1 MGANTDQERTLAAT
15 HTFALTHGQVAM
27 ALRIGGGDA
36 ATETAADR
44 PMAVRTHRAGACV
57 SAAMVVAAAMSIA
70 HATENHESRGFASS
84 ARRGGGSIPRA
95 SGAPDHENT
104 SSTSQEQSKM
114 LSKITSVTAAAA
126 VGMAATVAGA
136 QSAVQWKVSDGGN
149 GHWYRTVVSG
159 SITWNDA
166 QVASALLG
174 GHLATVTSAEEDTFA
189 AGIASDPTAWNFASG
204 FGPWLGG
211 YQDVASQDFSEP
223 AGGWRWV
230 TGESWNWAA
239 WNAPGYDEPNECT
252 SCCGSAENFLHYK
265 NRRLNAV
272 DRIWN
277 DLASQRAQNCG
288 RPIAFIV
295 EWDADCNNDGIV
307 DYGQCHDGSLP
318 DFNCNNIP
326 DCCEHGEECVVGSY
340 PVQWRTADGGNGHW
354 YQGRIIDSAGVKW
367 SRARDEAQGL
377 GGDLVVLG
385 SPQATAWVWE
395 HVASQP
401 SLWSAHFGPWVG
413 ARQPSG
419 SMEPDGGW
427 TWVDGTPVME
437 FVPWAPGQPD
447 DYTPCGGA
455 NDFMSYFKN
464 FQSSPQNLMC
474 DNADVA
480 VTNCPGGTMGPTMS
494 AIVEWSRDC
503 NHDGVVDYGQ
513 ILGGE
518 LSDGNH
524 NGIPDI
530 CEFLDCNRDGLS
542 DLDQVAHGQLPDYDG
557 NNIPDCCDHGE
568 ACVVGSYPVQW
579 RTANGGNGH
588 WYQSLY
594 VGPDPTHSEAVA
606 VASSRGAYLATMNA
620 QEEQAFCVKI
630 LQHSRAAEVVGG
642 AWFGLVQDRFSPV
655 YSEPSGGWVWGD
667 GPVLFTNWASGEP
680 SNDCFGA
687 AEDFA
692 NIRPDGRWNDLNERP
707 NCVGT
712 LPGGVV
718 NSVLLEWSTDCN
730 NDGTV
735 DYGQILRGELPD
747 INHNG
752 TPDTCECI
760 GDIYVDRAINGADLG
775 ALLAYWG
782 PTTSAAASRACDLN
796 SDGVVNGSDLGILLA
811 YWGPCSN

>member
-1 MGANTDQERTLAAT
+1 MGANTDQERTPAAT

-57 SAAMVVAAAMSIA
+57 SAAMVVAAAMLLA

-95 SGAPDHENT
+95 SGAPGHENT
-104 SSTSQEQSKM
+104 TSTSQEQSKM
-114 LSKITSVTAAAA
+114 LSKITNVTAAAA

-149 GHWYRTVVSG
+149 GHWYGVDTTVRSW
-159 SITWNDA
+159 IDA
-166 QVASALLG
+166 NEAAVLLG
-174 GHLATVTSAEEDTFA
+174 AHLATIT
-189 AGIASDPTAWNFASG
+189 N
-204 FGPWLGG
+204 
-211 YQDVASQDFSEP
+211 
-223 AGGWRWV
+223 
-230 TGESWNWAA
+230 
-239 WNAPGYDEPNECT
+239 
-252 SCCGSAENFLHYK
+252 SAENQHCIDRALASGSADFWLGAKRSSPGGQFAWTTSEPWNYEAWLPGQPDDY
-265 NRRLNAV
+265 RGDSCYPQGEPWLELAV
-272 DRIWN
+272 RPPLPIGWN
-277 DLASQRAQNCG
+277 DEGHSCG
-288 RPIAFIV
+288 SGNMSIL
-295 EWDADCNNDGIV
+295 EWEADCNNDGIV
-307 DYGQCHDGSLP
+307 DYGQCLDGTLP
-318 DFNCNNIP
+318 DYNGNNIP
-326 DCCEHGEECVVGSY
+326 DCCERGEACVVGKF
-340 PVQWRTADGGNGHW
+340 PVQWKVSDGGNGHW
-354 YQGRIIDSAGVKW
+354 YMLDLSRRPWTGAADRASALGGHLVTVNSYAEHVFLRSSVFTYCCSMSDTWMGATRSSTDEEYHWVTGEQFVPLPEIYFNNNSAGWDAPALYLEQVIRF
-367 SRARDEAQGL
+367 S
-377 GGDLVVLG
+377 
-385 SPQATAWVWE
+385 
-395 HVASQP
+395 
-401 SLWSAHFGPWVG
+401 WVG
-413 ARQPSG
+413 
-419 SMEPDGGW
+419 EWGG
-427 TWVDGTPVME
+427 E
-437 FVPWAPGQPD
+437 SNS
-447 DYTPCGGA
+447 A
-455 NDFMSYFKN
+455 NEGN
-464 FQSSPQNLMC
+464 FS
-474 DNADVA
+474 V
-480 VTNCPGGTMGPTMS
+480 
-494 AIVEWSRDC
+494 VEWSADC
-503 NHDGVVDYGQ
+503 NNDGIVDYGQ
-513 ILGGE
+513 ILTGQ
-518 LSDGNH
+518 LSDANS
-524 NGIPDI
+524 NGVPDM
-530 CEFLDCNRDGLS
+530 CEFVDCNHDGIADS
-542 DLDQVAHGQLPDYDG
+542 EQVARGQLPDYDG

-568 ACVVGSYPVQW
+568 ACVMGSYPVQW
-579 RTANGGNGH
+579 RTASGGNGH

-707 NCVGT
+707 NCAGT

-718 NSVLLEWSTDCN
+718 NSVLLEWSADCN

-796 SDGVVNGSDLGILLA
+796 GDGVVNGSDLGILLA

>member
-1 MGANTDQERTLAAT
+1 MERSTEPKATSDGARLNRVQMAR
-15 HTFALTHGQVAM
+15 
-27 ALRIGGGDA
+27 ALREGAGAEDGRGAEQRITSVGRNWRMDSGLRRVGASVTLGVLLASTLTGGRITALRADFLQHAAAGGG
-36 ATETAADR
+36 
-44 PMAVRTHRAGACV
+44 
-57 SAAMVVAAAMSIA
+57 
-70 HATENHESRGFASS
+70 
-84 ARRGGGSIPRA
+84 GGGSIPG
-95 SGAPDHENT
+95 SPGPSVGSDGQSHSPIQDTN
-104 SSTSQEQSKM
+104 QEQQKKMFSK
-114 LSKITSVTAAAA
+114 LTGVTAAIA
-126 VGMAATVAGA
+126 VGASVTVAGA
-136 QSAVQWKVSDGGN
+136 QNAAVQWKVSEGGN
-149 GHWYRTVVSG
+149 GHWYMLDLSRRPWTG
-159 SITWNDA
+159 AADR
-166 QVASALLG
+166 ASALG
-174 GHLATVTSAEEDTFA
+174 GHLVTVNSYAEHVFLRSSVFTYCCSMSDTWMGATRSSTDEE
-189 AGIASDPTAWNFASG
+189 
-204 FGPWLGG
+204 
-211 YQDVASQDFSEP
+211 YH
-223 AGGWRWV
+223 WV
-230 TGESWNWAA
+230 TGEQFVPLPEIYFNNNSAGWDAPALYLEQVIRFSWVGEWGGESNSA
-239 WNAPGYDEPNECT
+239 NE
-252 SCCGSAENFLHYK
+252 GNFS
-265 NRRLNAV
+265 V
-272 DRIWN
+272 
-277 DLASQRAQNCG
+277 
-288 RPIAFIV
+288 V
-295 EWDADCNNDGIV
+295 EWSADCNNDGIV

-326 DCCEHGEECVVGSY
+326 DCCEHGEVCIVGSY

-367 SRARDEAQGL
+367 SRARDEAQRL

-427 TWVDGTPVME
+427 TWVDGTPVRE

-557 NNIPDCCDHGE
+557 NNIPDCCDRGE
-568 ACVVGSYPVQW
+568 ACVVGGYPVQW
-579 RTANGGNGH
+579 RTASGGNGH
-588 WYQSLY
+588 WYQAMSWSAPKTW
-594 VGPDPTHSEAVA
+594 PDA
-606 VASSRGAYLATMNA
+606 L
-620 QEEQAFCVKI
+620 
-630 LQHSRAAEVVGG
+630 GG
-642 AWFGLVQDRFSPV
+642 AQGLGGLLACVTSASENDWIAAHSDLHQPGCPGGSDGWHLGGYQDFTAAD
-655 YSEPSGGWVWGD
+655 YSEPSGGWRWI
-667 GPVLFTNWASGEP
+667 SGEP
-680 SNDCFGA
+680 WSYTAWLIDVPGG
-687 AEDFA
+687 D
-692 NIRPDGRWNDLNERP
+692 RP
-707 NCVGT
+707 NNYGPGGEQYLKMSELPYAPRWDDVGT
-712 LPGGVV
+712 GNG
-718 NSVLLEWSTDCN
+718 NTMCGAIIEWSADCN

-735 DYGQILRGELPD
+735 DYGQILRGDLPD

-796 SDGVVNGSDLGILLA
+796 GDGVVNGSDLGVLLA